1 MGCMICLMDCLVGLR
16 CLVAYLFGV
25 AACFVL
31 GLATSVGW
39 VGGVLGGLIPD

>member
-1 MGCMICLMDCLVGLR
+1 MGLR

-39 VGGVLGGLIPD
+39 VWCCGWVDS